1 MQVAKYWRNNNL
13 RYRLEGI
20 VQDKVERKPAL
31 QTFKLADDKQEN
43 QAKDQVVTSKVD
55 VA

>member
-1 MQVAKYWRNNNL
+1 MMQVAKYWRNNNL

-20 VQDKVERKPAL
+20 VQNKADRTTKAEPV
-31 QTFKLADDKQEN
+31 KLEPPLKQEKN
-43 QAKDQVVTSKVD
+43 MVASKVD